1 MLARFSGL
9 GRYDF
14 ANNIKEPY
22 NFGRL
27 LIQPFINQFVQ
38 INANRFT
45 YLRYRK
51 NNFCYESFAQKV
63 E

>member
-27 LIQPFINQFVQ
+27 LRQPFINQFVQ